1 MHTPFTRGRRAALPL
16 IILVLASLACSLS
29 MGDDSGDTPPPVQ
42 SPAFS
47 PFPTPFAWPTVTF
60 PPTLLPATAVPTA
73 TACTRYTAWPL
84 YTVVTGDTL
93 GNIAQRAGTTTA
105 QLAAANC
112 LADTNLIYAGQ
123 QLYVPQI
130 PATNTPGPTAT
141 FTSAPNAPVFGQAIT
156 ASQHW
161 RDSAGQAVTYYQTV
175 RVSVGEVTN
184 ADSVSFFVTGT
195 TGGAAAYIGQDRD
208 PWDGAFIDYTFPAP
222 GTYTFQAAA
231 ENESARVNSG
241 SFTIRYDPNFVPPGT
256 QQYNTLTF
264 APAVSTSG
272 GWTTL
277 RAGTA
282 VTITW
287 PDAPGGAAR
296 VDFTLTPTG
305 GAART
310 IGSDANPLDGA
321 AITWT
326 VPAGT
331 SGQVQG
337 RATMPNGQVISS
349 EAAGVIAQ

>member
-1 MHTPFTRGRRAALPL
+1 MHMPFAPGRHAALPL
-16 IILVLASLACSLS
+16 AFLLLATLACSLS
-29 MGDDSGDTPPPVQ
+29 MGDEPGNQPPVQ
-42 SPAFS
+42 SPVFS
-47 PFPTPFAWPTVTF
+47 PFQTSFAWPTATLI
-60 PPTLLPATAVPTA
+60 PTPIPSPAVPTA
-73 TACTRYTAWPL
+73 TACTRYTGWPL
-84 YTVVTGDTL
+84 YTVVAGDTL
-93 GNIAQRAGTTTA
+93 GNIAQRAATTIQ

-112 LADTNLIYAGQ
+112 LTDTNLIYVGQ

-130 PATNTPGPTAT
+130 PATLTPALTAT
-141 FTSAPNAPVFGQAIT
+141 ATTAPNAPVFGQAIT

-208 PWDGAFIDYTFPAP
+208 PWDGAFVDYTFPAP

-241 SFTIRYDPNFVPPGT
+241 VFTVRYDPNFVPPGT

-282 VTITW
+282 ITITW

-305 GAART
+305 GASRI
-310 IGSDANPLDGA
+310 IGSDANPLDGT

-331 SGQVQG
+331 SGQIQG
-337 RATMPNGQVISS
+337 RATMPNGQVITS

>member
-1 MHTPFTRGRRAALPL
+1 MHTPFAPGRRAALPL
-16 IILVLASLACSLS
+16 VFLLMAALACSLS
-29 MGDDSGDTPPPVQ
+29 TGDDAGGNAPPVQ
-42 SPAFS
+42 TPIFTA
-47 PFPTPFAWPTVTF
+47 FPTPFAWPTATLIPTI
-60 PPTLLPATAVPTA
+60 PPTPVPPTA
-73 TACTRYTAWPL
+73 TACSRYTAWPQ
-84 YTVVTGDTL
+84 YTVIAGDTL
-93 GNIAQRAGTTTA
+93 GNIAQRAGTTIQ

-112 LADTNLIYAGQ
+112 LADTNLIYVGQ

-130 PATNTPGPTAT
+130 PATRVPGPTAT

-175 RVSVGEVTN
+175 RVTVGEVTN

-208 PWDGAFIDYTFPAP
+208 PWDGAFVDYTFPTP

-231 ENESARVNSG
+231 ENEFTRINSG
-241 SFTIRYDPNFVPPGT
+241 IFTVRYDPNFVPPGSH
-256 QQYNTLTF
+256 QFNTLAF
-264 APAVSTSG
+264 APTVSTSG

-277 RAGTA
+277 RTGTA

-296 VDFTLTPTG
+296 VDFYLTPTG
-305 GAART
+305 GAARI

-326 VPAGT
+326 VPAAT
-331 SGQVQG
+331 TGQVQG

-349 EAAGVIAQ
+349 EAAGVITQ